1 MWLFASGNVVVHGH
15 PGEHDSGLL
24 VIADLPSVDSFA
36 RYLRTYGYEPR
47 WSQKKMPSVIK
58 TCELS
63 RFEFCRFDLQRG
75 RLLFLHSLDPKQSYD
90 MNGRGKVRLS
100 LASARKS
107 DREDRLAI
115 IGSRFRDP
123 SMTFGD
129 LADYIQAQ
137 TQTRMTQ
144 TDRGPL

>member
-1 MWLFASGNVVVHGH
+1 MATNRVG
-15 PGEHDSGLL
+15 
-24 VIADLPSVDSFA
+24 A
-36 RYLRTYGYEPR
+36 
-47 WSQKKMPSVIK
+47 KKMPSVIK

-75 RLLFLHSLDPKQSYD
+75 RLLFLHSLDPKQSYG

-137 TQTRMTQ
+137 TQTRMTR